1 MGKHKKGY
9 TLSYVYQVGKNQL
22 KERSIA
28 MRNGNTKKLKSI
40 SEGTLLVT
48 IDMGKVKHTGY
59 CRFPNGTEGKPFE
72 FFNNRNGF
80 EEFWWQVCQARRS
93 GSLAEVVVG
102 FESTGPYAEPLL
114 HFLRKRDVPLVQV
127 NPLHTKRLKELQG
140 NSPNKTDQKDPKVI
154 ADIIELGHALTV
166 IIPEG
171 TVAELRRL
179 TQARER
185 SIQRMSMLM
194 SQLQDLIFLIFPEFM
209 PVMKDITIR
218 STQYLLKNYPRP
230 QDIVQQGVDRL
241 AHILKKVSRGRLGK
255 ERAEALYQAAV
266 ESVGIAEGRESIVLE
281 ITETVSTIES
291 IERFVKEL
299 EKHMSKHLKDV
310 PYSRFILSMKGIGEI
325 TTAGLIGEMGDFR
338 KYRTIS
344 EVIKHAGLDLFEI
357 SSGKH
362 KGKRRIS
369 KRGRPLLRKL
379 LFFASIN
386 VVRKGG
392 ILHKQYQHHLEKGMP
407 KIKALIAISRK
418 LLSIIFALVRNHSM
432 YITQYSQTQQLK
444 EAA

>member
-1 MGKHKKGY
+1 MGK
-9 TLSYVYQVGKNQL
+9 
-22 KERSIA
+22 
-28 MRNGNTKKLKSI
+28 M
-40 SEGTLLVT
+40 
-48 IDMGKVKHTGY
+48 KHTGY
-59 CRFPNGTEGKPFE
+59 YRFPNGTEGKPFE
-72 FFNNRNGF
+72 FFNSRNGF
-80 EEFWWQVCQARRS
+80 EEFWRQVCQARRS
-93 GSLAEVVVG
+93 GSLTEVVVG

-114 HFLRKRDVPLVQV
+114 HFLRKRDVRLVQV

-185 SIQRMSMLM
+185 SIQRMRMLM

-209 PVMKDITIR
+209 PVMKDITIK

-230 QDIVQQGVDRL
+230 QDIAEQGVDRL
-241 AHILKKVSRGRLGK
+241 AQILKKVSRGRLGK
-255 ERAEALYQAAV
+255 ERAEVLYEAAA
-266 ESVGIAEGRESIVLE
+266 ESIGIGEGRESIVLE
-281 ITETVSTIES
+281 IKETISVIEN
-291 IERFVKEL
+291 IERFTKEL

-325 TTAGLIGEMGDFR
+325 TTAGLIGEMGDFE

-362 KGKRRIS
+362 KGRRRIS
-369 KRGRPLLRKL
+369 KRGRSLLRKL

-418 LLSIIFALVRNHSM
+418 LLTIIFALVRNHSM
-432 YITQYSQTQQLK
+432 YITEYSQTQQLK

>member
-1 MGKHKKGY
+1 MG
-9 TLSYVYQVGKNQL
+9 N
-22 KERSIA
+22 I
-28 MRNGNTKKLKSI
+28 NTKKLKRI
-40 SEGTLLVT
+40 SEKTLLVT
-48 IDMGKVKHTGY
+48 VDMGKVKHTGY
-59 CRFPNGTEGKPFE
+59 CRCPDGTEVRPFE
-72 FFNNRNGF
+72 FLNNRRGF
-80 EEFWWQVCQARRS
+80 QKFWDCICHTKRSHAVEEA
-93 GSLAEVVVG
+93 VVG
-102 FESTGPYAEPLL
+102 FESTGPYAEPLQ
-114 HFLRKRDVPLVQV
+114 HFLRRHNVRLVQV

-140 NSPNKTDQKDPKVI
+140 NSPNKTDQKDPKII

-185 SIQRMSMLM
+185 SIQRMSVLM

-209 PVMKDITIR
+209 SAMKDITIK
-218 STQYLLKNYPRP
+218 STQHLLKNYPRP
-230 QDIVQQGVDRL
+230 HDVVETGVEL
-241 AHILKKVSRGRLGK
+241 LTQILKKVSRGRLGK
-255 ERAEALYQAAV
+255 ERAEALYHAAT
-266 ESVGIAEGRESIVLE
+266 ESVGIVEGQESIVFE
-281 ITETVSTIES
+281 IKEIVSVIES
-291 IERFVKEL
+291 IERFIKEL
-299 EKHMSKHLKDV
+299 ETYMSKHLKDV
-310 PYSRFILSMKGIGEI
+310 PYSRCILSMKGIGEI
-325 TTAGLIGEMGDFR
+325 TAAGLIGEMGDFK
-338 KYRTIS
+338 KYSTIS

-362 KGKRRIS
+362 KGKKRIS

-386 VVRKGG
+386 VIRKGG

-432 YITQYSQTQQLK
+432 YVAHYLKSQQLK

>member
-1 MGKHKKGY
+1 
-9 TLSYVYQVGKNQL
+9 
-22 KERSIA
+22 
-28 MRNGNTKKLKSI
+28 MRNSNTKKLKRI
-40 SEGTLLVT
+40 SEQTLLVT
-48 IDMGKVKHTGY
+48 VDIGKVKHTGY

-72 FFNNRNGF
+72 FFNSRNGF
-80 EEFWWQVCQARRS
+80 EELWWRVCQAKRS
-93 GSLAEVVVG
+93 LNLAEVVVG

-114 HFLRKRDVPLVQV
+114 HFLRKRDVRLVQV

-194 SQLQDLIFLIFPEFM
+194 SQLQDLVFLIFPEFIT
-209 PVMKDITIR
+209 VMKDITIK

-230 QDIVQQGVDRL
+230 QDIVEQGIDGL
-241 AHILKKVSRGRLGK
+241 AQILKKVSRGQLGK

-266 ESVGIAEGRESIVLE
+266 ESIGIGEGRESIVLE
-281 ITETVSTIES
+281 IREIVFSIES
-291 IERFVKEL
+291 IEKFVKEI

-310 PYSRFILSMKGIGEI
+310 PYSRCILSIKGIGEI
-325 TTAGLIGEMGDFR
+325 TAAGLIGEMGDF
-338 KYRTIS
+338 KNYRTIS

-362 KGKRRIS
+362 RGTRRIS

-407 KIKALIAISRK
+407 KMKALVAISRK
-418 LLSIIFALVRNHSM
+418 LLSIIFALVRDHSV
-432 YITQYSQTQQLK
+432 YIAEYSKTQRLK

>member
-1 MGKHKKGY
+1 
-9 TLSYVYQVGKNQL
+9 
-22 KERSIA
+22 
-28 MRNGNTKKLKSI
+28 MRNSNTKKLKRI
-40 SEGTLLVT
+40 SEQTLLVT
-48 IDMGKVKHTGY
+48 VDIGKVKHTGY

-72 FFNNRNGF
+72 FFNSRNGF
-80 EEFWWQVCQARRS
+80 EELWWRVCQAKKS
-93 GSLAEVVVG
+93 LDLAEVVVG

-114 HFLRKRDVPLVQV
+114 HFLRKRDVRLVQV

-194 SQLQDLIFLIFPEFM
+194 SQLQDLVFLIFPEFIT
-209 PVMKDITIR
+209 VMKDITIK

-230 QDIVQQGVDRL
+230 QDIVEQGIDGL
-241 AHILKKVSRGRLGK
+241 AQILKKVSRGQLGK

-266 ESVGIAEGRESIVLE
+266 ESIGIGEGRESIVLE
-281 ITETVSTIES
+281 IREIVFSIES
-291 IERFVKEL
+291 IEKFVKEI

-310 PYSRFILSMKGIGEI
+310 PYSRCILSIKGIGEI
-325 TTAGLIGEMGDFR
+325 TAAGLIGEMGDF
-338 KYRTIS
+338 KNYRTIS

-362 KGKRRIS
+362 RGTRRIS

-407 KIKALIAISRK
+407 KMKALVAISRK
-418 LLSIIFALVRNHSM
+418 LLSIIFALVRDHSV
-432 YITQYSQTQQLK
+432 YIAEYSKTQQLK